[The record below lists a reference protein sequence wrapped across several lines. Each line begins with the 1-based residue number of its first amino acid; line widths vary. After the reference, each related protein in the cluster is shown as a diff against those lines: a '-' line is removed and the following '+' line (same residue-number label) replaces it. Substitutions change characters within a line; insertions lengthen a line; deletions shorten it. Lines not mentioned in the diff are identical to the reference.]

1 MVNNFMAS
9 RYFSQLLIIIIDST
23 IVLALINNK
32 CNWKVDSSNI
42 TISTTVQKVESS
54 DANNY

>member
-9 RYFSQLLIIIIDST
+9 RYFFQLLIIIIDST

>member
-9 RYFSQLLIIIIDST
+9 RYFSQLLIIIDST

-32 CNWKVDSSNI
+32 CKWKVDSSNI

>member
-9 RYFSQLLIIIIDST
+9 RYFPQLLIIIIDST